1 MFCKNCGKEIDD
13 KAELCVYCGVPTKYV
28 VRENEKT
35 NGCAI
40 AGLIISILSIWFGAL
55 FCISS
60 VLGIILSVVGMKK
73 SKVCTKY
80 NGLAV
85 AGLVIGI
92 ISLVIWGLV
101 YIVGVMIVIM
111 S

>member
-13 KAELCVYCGVPTKYV
+13 KAQICVYCGVPTKSV

-40 AGLIISILSIWFGAL
+40 AGFIISLLSIWFGAL

-60 VLGIILSVVGMKK
+60 VLGIILSTVGMKK
-73 SKVCTKY
+73 AKVCTKS
-80 NGLAV
+80 AV
-85 AGLVIGI
+85 SIGN
-92 ISLVIWGLV
+92 
-101 YIVGVMIVIM
+101 Y
-111 S
+111 